1 MQAIPSPLP
10 IAPIP
15 SLVDAFTLTGA
26 ERTPLS
32 SEAISAL

>member
-15 SLVDAFTLTGA
+15 SFVDALTFTGA

-32 SEAISAL
+32 SELISAL